1 MQKEGDT
8 TRQTGELID
17 GRYRILKKLG
27 EGGMGVVYLA
37 VNEKVNR
44 YWAIKEV
51 KKEGVKDF
59 EIVRQGLLA
68 EADLL
73 KRLHHPNLPDI
84 VDIIEGEETFLLVM
98 DYIEGRQLE
107 NIVQE
112 FGPQK
117 QEDVVEWGKQ
127 LCDVLSYLHSQQ
139 PPIIYRDMKPSNIM
153 LQADGRVMLIDF
165 GTAREF
171 KEMEK
176 EDTTYLGTQ
185 GYAAPEQYGGCGQ
198 TDVRTDIY
206 CLGVTLYYLLT
217 GHNPA
222 KQPYEIYP
230 IRYWNVNLSSGIET
244 IILKCTRKN
253 PSDRYQSCEELKQD
267 LFHYYDFDMEY
278 RNVQKLRKV
287 IFSCFAILTIA
298 FGSLSFVFYK
308 TEKDFRTDVYEDC
321 LYEAQRAV
329 EGQEYRQY
337 YQMAITFNPQDSRG
351 YKELLNTFLWID
363 NQGQNR
369 IKGYAVCFFSK
380 EEEEFI
386 RKMLG
391 VTGEEK
397 KRNEEYLKACK
408 KEYESFAYNLGLAYF
423 YSYNGVGNKGAAQKW
438 LKIAGEGKP
447 SEELE
452 QKDITR
458 AQKLYKIASYY
469 ENLGVYHQGG
479 NTEISYKDYWADL
492 VEIAED
498 DRLRGANRSNML
510 LSYKE
515 LLSQMITC
523 ASEFRKAGVSETE
536 MEEQLKEM
544 EKSLSKMKIE
554 ESTINAAYEMEMKE
568 TLCENLLAAHRS
580 VEAAFADGG
589 VKNGG
594 NTKADLSV
602 SVP

>member
-27 EGGMGVVYLA
+27 EGGMSVVYLA

-198 TDVRTDIY
+198 TDVRTED
-206 CLGVTLYYLLT
+206 
-217 GHNPA
+217 
-222 KQPYEIYP
+222 
-230 IRYWNVNLSSGIET
+230 
-244 IILKCTRKN
+244 RK
-253 PSDRYQSCEELKQD
+253 
-267 LFHYYDFDMEY
+267 
-278 RNVQKLRKV
+278 
-287 IFSCFAILTIA
+287 
-298 FGSLSFVFYK
+298 
-308 TEKDFRTDVYEDC
+308 
-321 LYEAQRAV
+321 
-329 EGQEYRQY
+329 
-337 YQMAITFNPQDSRG
+337 
-351 YKELLNTFLWID
+351 
-363 NQGQNR
+363 
-369 IKGYAVCFFSK
+369 
-380 EEEEFI
+380 
-386 RKMLG
+386 
-391 VTGEEK
+391 
-397 KRNEEYLKACK
+397 
-408 KEYESFAYNLGLAYF
+408 
-423 YSYNGVGNKGAAQKW
+423 
-438 LKIAGEGKP
+438 
-447 SEELE
+447 
-452 QKDITR
+452 
-458 AQKLYKIASYY
+458 
-469 ENLGVYHQGG
+469 
-479 NTEISYKDYWADL
+479 
-492 VEIAED
+492 
-498 DRLRGANRSNML
+498 
-510 LSYKE
+510 
-515 LLSQMITC
+515 
-523 ASEFRKAGVSETE
+523 
-536 MEEQLKEM
+536 
-544 EKSLSKMKIE
+544 
-554 ESTINAAYEMEMKE
+554 
-568 TLCENLLAAHRS
+568 S
-580 VEAAFADGG
+580 V
-589 VKNGG
+589 V
-594 NTKADLSV
+594 
-602 SVP
+602 